1 MEGLL
6 SRVKN
11 IYLVGIGGIG
21 MSGLAFL
28 LKSRGFYVRGSDSK
42 DSANVKMLRAE
53 GIRVFIG
60 HRQEQVSD
68 DIDILGYSSAIDEDN
83 PEIIQ
88 AKKKGLNIFKR
99 AELLAELCRGK
110 KTIAISGSHGKTTTT
125 SLLGYILTSLGYKPA
140 VFVGGI
146 SLNYSR
152 GAWWGDDYFVIET
165 DESDGS
171 YLCFDPWVSIITN
184 VDCEHLDYYGGLEK
198 LRKSFLKFAKE
209 TRNKVIVFGDGLH
222 LTEILEYI
230 GTDGITFGWGKH
242 NTLRGMNFKFDGEFS
257 CFDLYIKGEFITS
270 VKVPLLGR
278 YNCLNTLAVFAFFYY
293 LGENLEKVKQALLGF
308 KGTKRRFEVKE
319 KIKGVTFID
328 DYAHHPTEIKAVLG
342 AGRLLNPKRLLV
354 IFQPHRFSR
363 VSSLEP
369 EFTQCFSEADYLVI
383 TDIYAASEENTF
395 GVSANKLAEETGKCS
410 AVKTE
415 YIPKNELIAGILSR
429 LEDGDLVLALG
440 AGDINSIMED
450 VRRCFQERTSLEKT
464 LI

>member
-6 SRVKN
+6 SKVKN

-21 MSGLAFL
+21 MSGLALL
-28 LKSRGFYVRGSDSK
+28 LKDRGFQVRGSDSK
-42 DSANVKMLRAE
+42 DSTNVRMLRDR
-53 GIRVFIG
+53 GIKVFIG
-60 HRQEQVSD
+60 HRESQISG
-68 DIDILGYSSAIDEDN
+68 DIDILGYSSAVDEEN

-99 AELLAELCRGK
+99 AELLAELCRGR

-125 SLLGYILTSLGYKPA
+125 SLLGYLLTSLGYKPA

-152 GAWWGDDYFVIET
+152 GAWWGDDYFVIEA

-184 VDCEHLDYYGGLEK
+184 VDREHLDYYGSLEK

-209 TRNKVIVFGDGLH
+209 TRGKVIVFGDDPH
-222 LTEILEYI
+222 LAEIFSGI
-230 GTDGITFGWGKH
+230 DIDGITFGWGKQ
-242 NTLRGMNFKFDGEFS
+242 NTLGGMNFRFDGEFS
-257 CFDLYIKGEFITS
+257 CFDLYIKEKFITS
-270 VKVPLLGR
+270 VKTPLVGR

-293 LGENLEKVKQALLGF
+293 LGEDLEKVKQALLDF
-308 KGTKRRFEVKE
+308 KGTKRRFEVKG

-328 DYAHHPTEIKAVLG
+328 DYAHHPTEIKAVLS
-342 AGRLLNPKRLLV
+342 AGRLLNPKRLFV

-363 VSSLEP
+363 VSSLRP
-369 EFTQCFSEADYLVI
+369 EFVQCFSETDHLVV
-383 TDIYAASEENTF
+383 TDIYAASEENIF
-395 GVSANKLAEETGKCS
+395 GVSAKKLAEETGKCS
-410 AVKTE
+410 AVKAE
-415 YIPKNELIAGILSR
+415 YIPKNELIAGIASR
-429 LEDGDLVLALG
+429 LKDGDLVLALG
-440 AGDINSIMED
+440 AGDINIMMED
-450 VRRCFQERTSLEKT
+450 IRRCFHKRTGLKKT